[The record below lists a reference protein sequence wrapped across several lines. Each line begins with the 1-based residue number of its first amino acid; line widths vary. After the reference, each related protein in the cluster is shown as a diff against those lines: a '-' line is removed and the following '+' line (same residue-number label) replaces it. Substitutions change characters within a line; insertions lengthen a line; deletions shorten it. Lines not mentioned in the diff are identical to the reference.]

1 MSHNSSYTV
10 DSTTISRVPEAL
22 ILRFMKNNLGKRR
35 ESNLMQKQTVYST
48 CSSSTASA
56 VGEASVGS
64 SATTGSTAVAAVA
77 LLATTVSLTRRRFAP
92 PDRDDVASTKQS
104 CHKRT
109 HINRKYNVLYGFFQ
123 RRTHRF
129 PRTPPLPLPRWA
141 TAVACNV

>member
-22 ILRFMKNNLGKRR
+22 ILRFLKNNLGKRR

-77 LLATTVSLTRRRFAP
+77 LLATTVPLTRRRFAP
-92 PDRDDVASTKQS
+92 PDRDDVASNRAATRA
-104 CHKRT
+104 RT
-109 HINRKYNVLYGFFQ
+109 SIGRHTNRHLTWYKI
-123 RRTHRF
+123 
-129 PRTPPLPLPRWA
+129 
-141 TAVACNV
+141 

>member
-22 ILRFMKNNLGKRR
+22 ILRFLKNNLGKRR

-48 CSSSTASA
+48 CSSSTAST

-77 LLATTVSLTRRRFAP
+77 LLATTVLTRRRFAP
-92 PDRDDVASTKQS
+92 PDRDDVASS

-109 HINRKYNVLYGFFQ
+109 HINRKCHVLYGFF
-123 RRTHRF
+123 
-129 PRTPPLPLPRWA
+129 
-141 TAVACNV
+141 